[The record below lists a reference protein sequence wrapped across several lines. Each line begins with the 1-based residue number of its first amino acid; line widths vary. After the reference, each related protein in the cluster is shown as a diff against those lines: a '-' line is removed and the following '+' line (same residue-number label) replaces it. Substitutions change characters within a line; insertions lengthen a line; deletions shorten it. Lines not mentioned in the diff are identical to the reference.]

1 MSDELRDTLRALP
14 VFEGELPDFDPASAP
29 EEPGGL
35 FLDWLGDAIE
45 RGVSEPHAM
54 TLSTVDAYGRPDS
67 RVLVLKGVEE
77 GRLQFA
83 TSRMSRKGRQLTG
96 VPLAAASFY
105 WREIGRQVRVRGRV
119 AEGTR
124 EDAAKDFL
132 ARAEDGRAAALASQ
146 QSDLLSDFAELGRA
160 FTEAQERIAAEA
172 ELVPPHWSVYD
183 LVPEEMEFW
192 QARPDRRHVRLRYEI
207 RGGGWS
213 RSLRWP

>member
-1 MSDELRDTLRALP
+1 MSDELRDRLRSLP
-14 VFEGELPDFDPASAP
+14 TFDGELPEFDPATAP
-29 EEPGGL
+29 EEPAGL
-35 FLDWLGDAIE
+35 FLDWLNDAID

-54 TLSTVDAYGRPDS
+54 TLSTVDGYGRPDS
-67 RVLVLKGVEE
+67 RVLILKGVEH

-83 TSRMSRKGRQLTG
+83 SSRTSRKGRQLTG

-124 EDAAKDFL
+124 EDAARDFL
-132 ARAEDGRAAALASQ
+132 ARPEDGRAAALGSN
-146 QSDLLSDFAELGRA
+146 QSDLLSDFAAIAEA
-160 FTEAQERIAAEA
+160 FSEAQERIAAEA
-172 ELVPPHWSVYD
+172 ELVPAHWSVYD

-207 RGGGWS
+207 RGGEWS